1 MQTQFSWQKRLQYDF
16 DNFMSKGGFS
26 VFLALLS
33 GFFAAF
39 VLMSIFRYMVEWVL
53 PNQYVENYSDL
64 LWEVFVQLIGLEDT
78 GKQANLGTKLVS
90 VITIF
95 VGLVLFSSLVA
106 FITQQF
112 EERIYLLRKGK
123 SPVLEKNHTLILG
136 FNDRIL
142 DLIKELIIGNQS
154 KDYAATVILSEE
166 DKEKMDDF
174 LRNNITDRKTTR
186 LITRNGSVTNL
197 NNLNKVGVKYA
208 RSIVILNNANNAD
221 SDEFKA
227 LSDARVVKAILAV
240 VAANDEAKLPPILVE
255 LHSEKYRIIA
265 KNIAPQM
272 VTIINE
278 ANILAR
284 ILVQTSRHIGLG
296 AVYLDLVGFE
306 GKEFYFYRPEIGWQN
321 LTFSQLPFHF
331 PNSMPLGLRF
341 EDGTLQ
347 LNPKKDYK
355 LADKDEIII
364 LAGDYST
371 IKFEPQAVIQTKNIY
386 VDYRQ
391 KLEKKPEKHLL
402 IGWNN
407 KTAIALTEYPNY
419 LLPGSEINLVVDN
432 LGNLSSE
439 RKIEFERISQANLDV
454 KMQILEID
462 IDLGEELK
470 TLKLCEFNSISI
482 LASRGNNAEEIDAN
496 TLTTLLEIRQ
506 IFQDYTAKTGNKV
519 TTDLIAEIVNSE
531 DTDLV
536 VKAGVKDCLL
546 SNQLVSKILAQV
558 SQETDVMLIFDE
570 LFSAEGSELNIK
582 PISLYFPSEHLGKLT
597 FADCILA
604 AQARDELCIGVKT
617 ATRASNQE
625 IKFGINLLPSLDQTF
640 NFIPNDSLIV
650 LAEDES

>member
-1 MQTQFSWQKRLQYDF
+1 MSIPFSWQKRLQYNF

-39 VLMSIFRYMVEWVL
+39 VLMAILRYLVEWLL
-53 PNQYVENYSDL
+53 PNQYLENYSDL

-78 GKQANLGTKLVS
+78 GSDANLATKLVS

-95 VGLVLFSSLVA
+95 VGIILFSSLVA

-123 SPVLEKNHTLILG
+123 SPVLEREHTLILG

-142 DLIKELIIGNQS
+142 DLIKELIIGNKS
-154 KDYAATVILSEE
+154 KEYAAIVILSEE

-174 LRNNITDRKTTR
+174 FRNNIADLKTTR

-197 NNLNKVGVKYA
+197 NNLNKVGVQLAK
-208 RSIVILNNANNAD
+208 SIVILNGANNAD
-221 SDEFKA
+221 SEEFKA
-227 LSDARVVKAILAV
+227 LSDARVVKTILAV
-240 VAANDEAKLPPILVE
+240 VAANEEAKLPPILVE
-255 LHSEKYRIIA
+255 LHSAKYRIIA
-265 KNIAPQM
+265 KNIAPKI

-284 ILVQTSRHIGLG
+284 ILVQTSRYIGL
-296 AVYLDLVGFE
+296 ASVYLDLLGFE
-306 GKEFYFYRPEIGWQN
+306 GNEFYFYRPEIGWQN
-321 LTFSQLPFHF
+321 LTFGELPFHF
-331 PNSMPLGLRF
+331 PRSMPLGLRF
-341 EDGTLQ
+341 ADGTLQ
-347 LNPKKDYK
+347 LNPNKNYK
-355 LADKDEIII
+355 LAEHDEVIV
-364 LAGDYST
+364 LALDDST
-371 IKFEPQAVIQTKNIY
+371 IKFEPQPIIKSHNLFANHS
-386 VDYRQ
+386 Q
-391 KLEKKPEKHLL
+391 KRERTTEKHLL

-419 LLPGSEINLVVDN
+419 VVPGSEINL
-432 LGNLSSE
+432 LIENLSD
-439 RKIEFERISQANLDV
+439 KIKTEFEQISQANSDV
-454 KMQILEID
+454 KMEILKID
-462 IDLGEELK
+462 TDLGEELK
-470 TLKLCEFNSISI
+470 TLKLWEFDSISI
-482 LASRGNNAEEIDAN
+482 LASRGTNAEEIDAN

-506 IFQDYTAKTGNKV
+506 MFQDYTASTGNTV

-558 SQETDVMLIFDE
+558 SQESDVMLIFKE
-570 LFSAEGSELNIK
+570 LFSAKGSELNIK
-582 PISLYFPSEHLGKLT
+582 PISLYFPPQHRSNLT

-604 AQARDELCIGVKT
+604 AQLRNELCIGVKT
-617 ATRASNQE
+617 ITQVSNQE
-625 IKFGINLLPSLDQTF
+625 KKFGIKILPSLDHKF
-640 NFIPNDSLIV
+640 NFIANDSLIV

>member
-1 MQTQFSWQKRLQYDF
+1 MQTQFSWHKRLQYNF
-16 DNFMSKGGFS
+16 DNFMAKGGFS

-39 VLMSIFRYMVEWVL
+39 VLMSISRYIVEWLL

-78 GKQANLGTKLVS
+78 GRQANWGTKLVS
-90 VITIF
+90 IITIF

-112 EERIYLLRKGK
+112 EDRIYLLRKGQ
-123 SPVLEKNHTLILG
+123 SPVVEKNHTLILG

-142 DLIKELIIGNQS
+142 DLIKELIIGNKS
-154 KDYAATVILSEE
+154 KEYAAAVILSEE

-174 LRNNITDRKTTR
+174 LRNNITDLKTTR

-197 NNLNKVGVKYA
+197 NNLNKVGVKLA
-208 RSIVILNNANNAD
+208 RSVVILNDANNAD
-221 SDEFKA
+221 SEEFKA

-240 VAANDEAKLPPILVE
+240 VAANEEGELPPILVE
-255 LHSEKYRIIA
+255 LHSTKYRIIA
-265 KNIAPQM
+265 KNIAPRM

-284 ILVQTSRHIGLG
+284 ILVQTSRHIGL
-296 AVYLDLVGFE
+296 ASVYLDLLGFE
-306 GKEFYFYRPEIGWQN
+306 GNEFYFYRPDLGWQN
-321 LTFSQLPFHF
+321 LTFGQLPFHF
-331 PNSMPLGLRF
+331 SKSMPLGLRF

-355 LADKDEIII
+355 LADNDEIIV
-364 LAGDYST
+364 LAEDYST
-371 IKFEPQAVIQTKNIY
+371 IKFEPQSLVQTNNSY
-386 VDYRQ
+386 ADYRQ
-391 KLEKKPEKHLL
+391 KRERKTEKHLL

-407 KTAIALTEYPNY
+407 KTAIALREYPNY
-419 LLPGSEINLVVDN
+419 VLPGSEINLVVDN
-432 LGNLSSE
+432 LSKE
-439 RKIEFERISQANLDV
+439 MKTEFERISQAYLDV
-454 KMQILEID
+454 KMQILETD

-470 TLKLCEFNSISI
+470 SLKLCEFDSISI

-506 IFQDYTAKTGNKV
+506 MFQDYTDKTGNKIN
-519 TTDLIAEIVNSE
+519 TDLIAEIVNSE

-536 VKAGVKDCLL
+536 VKVGVKDCLL

-582 PISLYFPSEHLGKLT
+582 PITLYFPPEHLGKLT
-597 FADCILA
+597 FADCVLA
-604 AQARDELCIGVKT
+604 AQLRDELCIGVKT
-617 ATRASNQE
+617 NTKAGNQE
-625 IKFGINLLPSLDQTF
+625 KKFGINILPSLDQTF
-640 NFIPNDSLIV
+640 NFIPDDSLIV